1 MHSHLAIGEV
11 EAQSW
16 LACMGKAL
24 EKTAD
29 EDTRRMLMQTFQ
41 RVATALRNKP
51 EADNPLK
58 VTSA

>member
-1 MHSHLAIGEV
+1 ME
-11 EAQSW
+11 
-16 LACMGKAL
+16 KAL

-29 EDTRRMLMQTFQ
+29 EDTRRVLMQTFL